1 MMNLDRGAAVLGL
14 AILLAACNSG
24 SEGGAPPPAEV
35 SYVVARVAPAV
46 LTTELPGRTSAVETS
61 EVRPQVS
68 GLVTARLFEEGQ
80 LVRQGQPLYRID
92 AASYQAQVESARAAL
107 ARARA
112 TVSTSAALSRRYAE
126 LVKINAISR
135 QEAEEAVAA
144 AEQARADVA
153 AQTAALRA
161 AEIDLERTLIRAPIS
176 GRIGRSTVTVGAL
189 VSAAQATELA
199 TIQSLNTVY
208 VDITQSST
216 EMLRL
221 RQQLAAGQLSRAGDS
236 ARVRLRLE
244 DGSTYAHE
252 GVLKFAEVTV
262 DPQTGSQVIRAQ
274 FPNPQGLLLPGMF
287 VRAEVV
293 EGEKLDAMLV
303 PQRALSRNER
313 GQPVVTLVGTDN
325 QLQQRIVT
333 APRTMGDNW
342 LVTDGLKPGDKIV
355 VEAAQVMMPG
365 VPVKAVPY
373 NPAAPKAGT
382 AAPAAAGH

>member
-107 ARARA
+107 ARTRA

-313 GQPVVTLVGTDN
+313 GQPVVTLVGADN

-342 LVTDGLKPGDKIV
+342 LVTGGLKPGDKIV

-373 NPAAPKAGT
+373 NPAAPRAGT

>member
-313 GQPVVTLVGTDN
+313 GQPVVTLVGADN

-342 LVTDGLKPGDKIV
+342 LVTGGLKPGDKIV

>member
-313 GQPVVTLVGTDN
+313 GQPVVTLVGADN

-373 NPAAPKAGT
+373 NPAAPKPGT

>member
-1 MMNLDRGAAVLGL
+1 MNLDRGAAVLGL

-221 RQQLAAGQLSRAGDS
+221 RQQLAAG
-236 ARVRLRLE
+236 
-244 DGSTYAHE
+244 
-252 GVLKFAEVTV
+252 
-262 DPQTGSQVIRAQ
+262 
-274 FPNPQGLLLPGMF
+274 
-287 VRAEVV
+287 
-293 EGEKLDAMLV
+293 
-303 PQRALSRNER
+303 
-313 GQPVVTLVGTDN
+313 
-325 QLQQRIVT
+325 
-333 APRTMGDNW
+333 
-342 LVTDGLKPGDKIV
+342 
-355 VEAAQVMMPG
+355 
-365 VPVKAVPY
+365 
-373 NPAAPKAGT
+373 
-382 AAPAAAGH
+382 